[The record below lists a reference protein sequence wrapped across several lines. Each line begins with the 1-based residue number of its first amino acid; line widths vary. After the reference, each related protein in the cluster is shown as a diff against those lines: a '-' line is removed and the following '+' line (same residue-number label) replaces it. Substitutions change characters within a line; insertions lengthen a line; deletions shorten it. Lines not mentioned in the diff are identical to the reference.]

1 MADVENG
8 RGEDFSVKFAEN
20 WDFYIANDKYNFS
33 EHVKKVSVD
42 FQTIYQENFSYLQML
57 SDMKYT
63 RMSFI
68 NSVLATIASIVA
80 TIVAITAL
88 IG

>member
-1 MADVENG
+1 
-8 RGEDFSVKFAEN
+8 
-20 WDFYIANDKYNFS
+20 
-33 EHVKKVSVD
+33 
-42 FQTIYQENFSYLQML
+42 ML

-88 IG
+88 IGGDEIKRKCFGILYQTVLD